1 LGGSD
6 PHVPCATRVLVWAGS
21 TRDSAMPPTPLRKLY
36 RSVGTN
42 IQDDKSACKTLLHD
56 PELLA
61 KMFRESVAV
70 TDAFDGTKQP
80 FLTNASLKIRKT
92 LGPQSR
98 GDNRIVYLMSTKDQI
113 AVEDGPPAYSFQ
125 FVRHQVP
132 PLRLEGAGQPR
143 SGAGGVDYVAIA
155 DGTPVLGEIK
165 LTGDKNAFSAFIQLL
180 TYLSE
185 FATEK
190 QVQRANKYKEFNA
203 SLEYPQAFDMH
214 ILLVDVNRRRAATAL
229 IEQTKELAASFR
241 GSLHKDDKKVVGK
254 ILCLQ
259 MDSESFSSDAAA
271 TVACL
276 WQA

>member
-1 LGGSD
+1 
-6 PHVPCATRVLVWAGS
+6 
-21 TRDSAMPPTPLRKLY
+21 MPPTPLRKLY
-36 RSVGTN
+36 RSLGKN
-42 IQDDKSACKTLLHD
+42 IQDDKTACKTLLHD
-56 PELLA
+56 PAVLA
-61 KMFRESVAV
+61 RMFRESVAAID
-70 TDAFDGTKQP
+70 TFDGTKQP
-80 FLTNASLKIRKT
+80 FLNNASLKSRKP

-98 GDNRIVYLMSTKDQI
+98 GDNRVVYLMSTKERI
-113 AVEDGPPAYSFQ
+113 TVENGPRGYSFQ

-143 SGAGGVDYVAIA
+143 SGAGGVDYVANA

-203 SLEYPQAFDMH
+203 GLEYPQAFDLH

-241 GSLHKDDKKVVGK
+241 RSLHKDDKKVVGK